1 MKQIPVYL
9 FTGFL
14 EGGKTRFMQETL
26 EDKRFNSGERTLV
39 LMCEEGIEELDP
51 SKFSSK
57 YVYIQSVEDF
67 DDLSPEML
75 TDLVKKHRAE
85 RVLIEY
91 NGMWLLSDL
100 ARVLPKEGVVYQEFM
115 FVDART
121 FLPYNANMRTLM
133 VDKLTTAEL
142 VVLNRANDSIDK
154 EEIHKIIR
162 AISRRCNIA
171 YEYAD
176 GHVEYDDIEDPLPFD
191 MEAPIIEIGDDD
203 YAIWYRDMSEELQKY
218 AGKTVRFKGIVARN
232 ARLPEGIFIAGRHI
246 MTCCVNDIEYS
257 GLVCKWDKANTLSQ
271 RQWVMVTASIEIRF
285 NRIYGGKGPV
295 LTILDVQPAEKPEK
309 EVATFY

>member
-39 LMCEEGIEELDP
+39 LMCVEGIEELDP

-100 ARVLPKEGVVYQEFM
+100 ARVLPKEWVVYQEFM

>member
-100 ARVLPKEGVVYQEFM
+100 ARVLPKEWVVYQEFM

>member
-75 TDLVKKHRAE
+75 TDLVKNHRAE

-100 ARVLPKEGVVYQEFM
+100 ARVLPKEWVVYQEFM

>member
-100 ARVLPKEGVVYQEFM
+100 ARVLPKEWVVYQEFM

-176 GHVEYDDIEDPLPFD
+176 GHIEYDDIEDPLPFD

>member
-100 ARVLPKEGVVYQEFM
+100 ARVLPKEWVVYQEFM

-121 FLPYNANMRTLM
+121 LLPYNANMRTLM

>member
-57 YVYIQSVEDF
+57 CVYIQSVEDF

-100 ARVLPKEGVVYQEFM
+100 ARVLPKEWVVYQEFM

-257 GLVCKWDKANTLSQ
+257 GHVCKWDKANTLSQ

>member
-39 LMCEEGIEELDP
+39 LMCEEGIEELYP

-100 ARVLPKEGVVYQEFM
+100 ARVLPKEWVVYQEFM